1 MASSNN
7 FIQELRDKLSLAEIV
22 GKKVRWDQ
30 RKSNQIKGN
39 FWACCPFHDEKT
51 ASFKVDDVKG
61 FYYCFGCHEKGDCI
75 TFIRKTENLDFLSA
89 IKRLAS
95 EAGVQIPNSF
105 ETKQISVDGKSR
117 QTLVDIHELAVKF
130 YSNELNKRPSN
141 NASNFIN
148 NRIVSQTIIAN
159 FRIGFAPEGKKN
171 LFNFLN
177 QQGYDTE
184 LIVKSGLC
192 ARNDNGE
199 IFDRF
204 RNRIIFPII
213 NQKGEVVGLGGR
225 ALSSTANAKYLN
237 SPETE
242 IFHKGKL
249 LFNQNNCTS
258 SAQNTNQVT
267 VVEGYMDVIA
277 LAKIGLTNCVA
288 PLGTAVTAEQLQKI
302 WRMSNNPIFAFDGDT
317 SGEKALIRLAFLS
330 LPLISAEKT
339 IQACKLPT
347 GQDPDDLV
355 TLFGKERLVEL
366 LAQPQSLLEI
376 IWEHETKGATYKTP
390 ENRVSLE
397 NKLSTILKK
406 MTDVKLRS
414 HFSSAFYELKQNLF
428 RQGQNSYSNFLKSQS
443 IPQDNA
449 FKKTSKK
456 LERPTS
462 GAKKSLLASS
472 TKPDSME
479 SRFQET
485 AIIIS
490 LINHPK
496 LIRIF
501 SLQLDEIEFL
511 FIDLKN
517 IYQKVLSLTAKE
529 QLSRDELL
537 EKLNK
542 ISGHEVYRK
551 LISTG
556 HLKVNPFLKQCAS
569 FEEAKMALDDVL
581 TRKIARQNMVQE
593 LADAQDEIRDKGNEA
608 LTWRLDQANQFLH
621 QAQSGRS
628 IPDPFHK
635 KDLEQDIKKIK
646 DLIKDEIW
654 IKRKS
659 KNKTNH

>member
-51 ASFKVDDVKG
+51 ASFKVDDIKG

-258 SAQNTNQVT
+258 STQNTNQVT

-302 WRMSNNPIFAFDGDT
+302 WRMSNNPVFAFDGDT

-390 ENRVSLE
+390 ENRASLE

-537 EKLNK
+537 EKLNE
-542 ISGHEVYRK
+542 ISGHDVYLK